1 MAIIEIKSL
10 TKTYGKIQAVRGIDL
25 NIEKGEIFGLLGPNG
40 AGKTTT
46 IGMLCTIIKATSGS
60 ASIAGCNVI
69 KEPAR
74 VRRKVGIV
82 FQDPTLD
89 TVLTG
94 RENLELHAR
103 LYGISAAVRQSRI
116 NEMLELVDL
125 KERSN
130 DITRTYSGGMRRR
143 LELARGLLHKPAVL
157 FLDEPTLGLDPQT
170 RARTWEY
177 IKKMSKME
185 QTTVVLTTHYMEEA
199 EQVCDRVGII
209 DHGQI
214 IALGS
219 PENLKE
225 SMGGDLVVIRA
236 KDPPTERIKALSYVS
251 EVKLSDGTIE
261 ITMKEAHLHLAQLLS
276 LIRDVECVEVRVP
289 TLSDVFIKLTG
300 RDIREDSSEDSG
312 SWVDSATSP
321 KRIDGYFRCLV
332 AGVQSL
338 PAGKKQNRLQHCS
351 TAHVAFSLRQ
361 RDRCQYQYQ
370 RCQLPGL
377 YLPWSANHVG
387 TFRVRLLRSL
397 YCLGPQTRCA

>member
-1 MAIIEIKSL
+1 MAIIETKAL
-10 TKTYGKIQAVRGIDL
+10 AKTYGRIQAVRGIDL

-46 IGMLCTIIKATSGS
+46 IGMLCTIISPTSGS
-60 ASIAGCNVI
+60 ASIAGYNVI

-94 RENLELHAR
+94 CENLELHAR
-103 LYGISAAVRQSRI
+103 LYGISAVARQRRI

-177 IKKMSKME
+177 IKKMAKME

-214 IALGS
+214 IALDS

-225 SMGGDLVVIRA
+225 SMGGDLVLIRV
-236 KDPPTERIKALSYVS
+236 KEPPLERIKALSYVR
-251 EVKLSDGTIE
+251 EVKLSDGTLE

-300 RDIREDSSEDSG
+300 RDIREETSEDSG
-312 SWVDSATSP
+312 SWVDS
-321 KRIDGYFRCLV
+321 V
-332 AGVQSL
+332 A
-338 PAGKKQNRLQHCS
+338 RY
-351 TAHVAFSLRQ
+351 RQ
-361 RDRCQYQYQ
+361 K
-370 RCQLPGL
+370 G
-377 YLPWSANHVG
+377 N
-387 TFRVRLLRSL
+387 
-397 YCLGPQTRCA
+397 

>member
-1 MAIIEIKSL
+1 MDIIETKTL
-10 TKTYGKIQAVRGIDL
+10 TKTYGKIKAVCGIDL
-25 NIEKGEIFGLLGPNG
+25 NIEKGQIFGLLGPNG

-46 IGMLCTIIKATSGS
+46 IGMLCTIINVTSGS
-60 ASIAGCNVI
+60 AFIAGYNVI
-69 KEPAR
+69 KEPAL
-74 VRRKVGIV
+74 VRQKVGIV

-103 LYGISAAVRQSRI
+103 LYGISAASRQSRI

-125 KERSN
+125 KDRGN

-177 IKKMSKME
+177 IKKMAKME

-214 IALGS
+214 IALDS
-219 PENLKE
+219 PDNLKE
-225 SMGGDLVVIRA
+225 SMGGDIVLIRA
-236 KDPPTERIKALSYVS
+236 KDPPLDRIKGLPYVS
-251 EVKLSDGTIE
+251 EVKLSDGSLE
-261 ITMKEAHLHLAQLLS
+261 ITMKEAHLHLAELLS
-276 LIRDVECVEVRVP
+276 LIRSVECVEVRVP

-300 RDIREDSSEDSG
+300 RDMREDSAEDSG
-312 SWVDSATSP
+312 SWVDS
-321 KRIDGYFRCLV
+321 V
-332 AGVQSL
+332 A
-338 PAGKKQNRLQHCS
+338 RY
-351 TAHVAFSLRQ
+351 RQ
-361 RDRCQYQYQ
+361 K
-370 RCQLPGL
+370 G
-377 YLPWSANHVG
+377 N
-387 TFRVRLLRSL
+387 
-397 YCLGPQTRCA
+397 

>member
-1 MAIIEIKSL
+1 MAIIETQAL

-46 IGMLCTIIKATSGS
+46 IGMLCTIINVTSGS
-60 ASIAGCNVI
+60 AFIAGCNVI
-69 KEPAR
+69 QEPAR

-103 LYGISAAVRQSRI
+103 LYGISADVRQNRI

-125 KERSN
+125 QDRGN

-177 IKKMSKME
+177 IKKMAKME

-209 DHGQI
+209 DHGRI
-214 IALGS
+214 ISMDS
-219 PENLKE
+219 PDNLKE
-225 SMGGDLVVIRA
+225 SMGGDLVIIRA
-236 KDPPTERIKALSYVS
+236 EDPPEEKIKALPYVS
-251 EVKLSDGTIE
+251 AVKPSDGSLE
-261 ITMKEAHLHLAQLLS
+261 ITMKKAHLHLAELLS
-276 LIRDVECVEVRVP
+276 LIKDVECVEVRVP

-300 RDIREDSSEDSG
+300 RDMREETAEDAG
-312 SWVDSATSP
+312 SWVDS
-321 KRIDGYFRCLV
+321 V
-332 AGVQSL
+332 A
-338 PAGKKQNRLQHCS
+338 RY
-351 TAHVAFSLRQ
+351 RQ
-361 RDRCQYQYQ
+361 K
-370 RCQLPGL
+370 G
-377 YLPWSANHVG
+377 N
-387 TFRVRLLRSL
+387 
-397 YCLGPQTRCA
+397 